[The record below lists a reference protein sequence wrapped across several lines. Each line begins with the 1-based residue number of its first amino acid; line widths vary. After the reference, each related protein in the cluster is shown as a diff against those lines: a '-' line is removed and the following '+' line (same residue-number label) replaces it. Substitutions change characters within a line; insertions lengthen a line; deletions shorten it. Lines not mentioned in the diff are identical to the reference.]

1 MTTKTIKDT
10 DIIKIY
16 STEASVSH
24 QPASG
29 EIYWLWR
36 RNPYE
41 KECYIEKTR
50 KDLSRE
56 LRESKGLRLL
66 FDEGILVVKD
76 KDIVEEFRL
85 NCLDE
90 YIKNQTELE
99 EFIENST
106 IEEFEEYCQYAP
118 DGMIKNIGTICANKE
133 LNDRKKIKIYK
144 DYTGL
149 DLEEYY
155 KDNEDETGKSTVVD
169 TQTAKRQPR
178 KKVASKVENK
188 QAE

>member
-1 MTTKTIKDT
+1 MATKTIKDT

-16 STEASVSH
+16 SNEQSVSH
-24 QPASG
+24 QPRNG

-36 RNPYE
+36 KNPYE

-50 KDLSRE
+50 KELSRE

-66 FDEGILVVKD
+66 FDEGVLVTKD

-90 YIKNQTELE
+90 YIKNQSELE

-106 IEEFEEYCQYAP
+106 VEEFEEYCQYAP
-118 DGMIKNIGTICANKE
+118 DAMVKNIGIICAEKE
-133 LNDRKKIKIYK
+133 LSDRRKIKIYK

-155 KDNEDETGKSTVVD
+155 KDNEDAKDEVVKND
-169 TQTAKRQPR
+169 TQTPKKPR
-178 KKVASKVENK
+178 KKVTSNVSSKE
-188 QAE
+188 E